1 MMRGEGRTVWVG
13 KELPFPRQDGMAMRS
28 VPPIPGAHVRDAAC
42 YVCWSFARAY
52 EPEELKP
59 YVNAIARY
67 CILTNLS
74 VSAVESSPAPLA
86 VGWWYQLYLIVR

>member
-1 MMRGEGRTVWVG
+1 
-13 KELPFPRQDGMAMRS
+13 MAMRS
-28 VPPIPGAHVRDAAC
+28 VSPIPGAHVRDAAC

-59 YVNAIARY
+59 YVNTIARY
-67 CILTNLS
+67 CIQTNLS